1 MPSRFHSPSKVSLK
15 DVKTPFKKRRLSA
28 SSISPPFPVAPP
40 SFDPS
45 VNFANSSNN
54 FTGANQRNTD
64 SGILEKPT
72 GIIKLGIPSP
82 PLVPPKSPSPPPV
95 PPKSPP
101 HSRPLRHRP
110 PSQPLLSTQS
120 QLQPQ
125 RSTLP
130 EKSLPNPTKNSIFK
144 MVAKSVSMPSLH
156 STTNVRGSE
165 NALRRTH
172 AIEEAEAKG
181 KGQVKNNG
189 KANYKSKDTR
199 QSSSKA
205 PDGFKDNPRWKKVTK
220 EKIKPVPK
228 SQEKVKSPKQGILKF
243 GRKET
248 NPTLNSN
255 SEIVGKKK
263 SKGKVA
269 QDVPRRVR
277 FHHAPPTPPVSA
289 VSCGS
294 RDAKRNRSGG
304 VITSAESLRFPMP
317 SVLTFDIANQS
328 VDSMLDQMLAAQAN
342 YKPTSP
348 IAFPTAIPTP
358 LETAGE
364 VGSCPSAEEAHA
376 QVQNPVYKR
385 FMTSEKSIPPPP
397 SSIDTYSQAHTYT
410 STADPVSDPGT
421 GYGST
426 SPSLLS
432 TQYSAHRGLS
442 ISGGLGIE
450 TAGIA
455 REVLTP
461 MENMRQ
467 ASKSA
472 IPDSQHRQGMPVIS
486 VEMVDDQEY
495 DGNSYPHFA
504 AQGIPSSFTNSLQ
517 STSIGSKKDS
527 SQTIVPCTHST
538 TITPWYDASIGRTEP
553 ASPALSAISSC
564 AVIGNPLPSH
574 SSPYPSSGGHF
585 LSLESEKSY
594 GERLSC
600 NFEPISKIDN
610 PRKSALMVELG
621 IDHPHDEALA
631 QAPNVTTTIAART
644 ATNTTTETR
653 MPSIPSL
660 LPLNQLKQPRSENS
674 SAPTPVISPSMSES
688 SAAEILLTP
697 MDHHLHS
704 HTVHSMAKISST
716 GDGIN
721 GGAPGE
727 VLTMEESLMY
737 KALFARAFQRGFL
750 TVDDLKGEKTFL
762 EALIPGGHWSNV
774 DHGVAKEMVVL
785 RRENA
790 RLKTQLAVSEDI
802 VESQRAELSAFLNSP
817 KSSYSQGPCSPSP
830 SPLNSPS
837 RKQGLKITIESPN
850 VTPRRLRYINSS
862 RSSPPTSRGA
872 KYNHR
877 KSVGVDYLINE
888 VCQLRTELEITRDR
902 QEQWQHRAE
911 MAETHRERAEES
923 VAAMQAMFGR
933 VMEDLDEARRRSQM
947 TREENDKARSE
958 MEEKRVKGEM
968 AKVELR
974 KRDDKELLEKEKM
987 KVKVKIMEKKI
998 EGYNEAVR
1006 MFKNCLVEVAQ
1017 LREQR
1022 SGLEQ
1027 ELFHLRTD
1035 YGHLSF
1041 STTASI
1047 KSPPSSS
1054 PASLRETKGHPH
1066 SQKQRI
1072 GTPSS
1077 TNVSTGGEDRKEEG
1091 SLTPIGLAIYKRSQS
1106 SQPSS
1111 ERSKASAGL
1120 SRPSF
1125 WKLSL

>member
-1 MPSRFHSPSKVSLK
+1 MF
-15 DVKTPFKKRRLSA
+15 
-28 SSISPPFPVAPP
+28 IAP
-40 SFDPS
+40 
-45 VNFANSSNN
+45 
-54 FTGANQRNTD
+54 
-64 SGILEKPT
+64 
-72 GIIKLGIPSP
+72 
-82 PLVPPKSPSPPPV
+82 
-95 PPKSPP
+95 
-101 HSRPLRHRP
+101 
-110 PSQPLLSTQS
+110 
-120 QLQPQ
+120 
-125 RSTLP
+125 
-130 EKSLPNPTKNSIFK
+130 
-144 MVAKSVSMPSLH
+144 
-156 STTNVRGSE
+156 
-165 NALRRTH
+165 
-172 AIEEAEAKG
+172 
-181 KGQVKNNG
+181 
-189 KANYKSKDTR
+189 
-199 QSSSKA
+199 
-205 PDGFKDNPRWKKVTK
+205 
-220 EKIKPVPK
+220 
-228 SQEKVKSPKQGILKF
+228 
-243 GRKET
+243 
-248 NPTLNSN
+248 
-255 SEIVGKKK
+255 
-263 SKGKVA
+263 
-269 QDVPRRVR
+269 
-277 FHHAPPTPPVSA
+277 
-289 VSCGS
+289 
-294 RDAKRNRSGG
+294 
-304 VITSAESLRFPMP
+304 
-317 SVLTFDIANQS
+317 
-328 VDSMLDQMLAAQAN
+328 
-342 YKPTSP
+342 
-348 IAFPTAIPTP
+348 
-358 LETAGE
+358 
-364 VGSCPSAEEAHA
+364 AEEAHA

-600 NFEPISKIDN
+600 NFELISKIDN

-631 QAPNVTTTIAART
+631 QAPNVTTTIVART

-790 RLKTQLAVSEDI
+790 RLKVS
-802 VESQRAELSAFLNSP
+802 
-817 KSSYSQGPCSPSP
+817 
-830 SPLNSPS
+830 
-837 RKQGLKITIESPN
+837 
-850 VTPRRLRYINSS
+850 NSS
-862 RSSPPTSRGA
+862 FYS
-872 KYNHR
+872 
-877 KSVGVDYLINE
+877 
-888 VCQLRTELEITRDR
+888 
-902 QEQWQHRAE
+902 
-911 MAETHRERAEES
+911 
-923 VAAMQAMFGR
+923 
-933 VMEDLDEARRRSQM
+933 
-947 TREENDKARSE
+947 
-958 MEEKRVKGEM
+958 KGWCN
-968 AKVELR
+968 
-974 KRDDKELLEKEKM
+974 
-987 KVKVKIMEKKI
+987 
-998 EGYNEAVR
+998 GGN
-1006 MFKNCLVEVAQ
+1006 
-1017 LREQR
+1017 
-1022 SGLEQ
+1022 
-1027 ELFHLRTD
+1027 
-1035 YGHLSF
+1035 
-1041 STTASI
+1041 
-1047 KSPPSSS
+1047 
-1054 PASLRETKGHPH
+1054 KG
-1066 SQKQRI
+1066 
-1072 GTPSS
+1072 
-1077 TNVSTGGEDRKEEG
+1077 
-1091 SLTPIGLAIYKRSQS
+1091 
-1106 SQPSS
+1106 
-1111 ERSKASAGL
+1111 
-1120 SRPSF
+1120 
-1125 WKLSL
+1125 